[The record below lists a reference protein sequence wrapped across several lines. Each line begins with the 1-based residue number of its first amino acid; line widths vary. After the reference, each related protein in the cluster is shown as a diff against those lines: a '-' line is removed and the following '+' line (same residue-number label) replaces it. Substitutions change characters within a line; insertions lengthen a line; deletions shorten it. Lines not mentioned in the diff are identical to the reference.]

1 MFQMIIVA
9 IFQEGFITK
18 FHYISLMLKISKIK
32 VETVLICVFSNEKKL
47 SERKLEE
54 NWGQRSYK
62 RG

>member
-32 VETVLICVFSNEKKL
+32 VETVLICVFSNEKNSAK
-47 SERKLEE
+47 E
-54 NWGQRSYK
+54 N
-62 RG
+62 